1 MNSCFTI
8 EKISSLIKF
17 IIIKVFYVFQVDYF
31 DESLFDIG
39 YQQTSSDRS
48 SIPVTLGS
56 ISGGS
61 LTDSRSASFRDNQSW
76 SDVDM
81 PRNVTSS
88 LRKYRA
94 EPKYMNTNSE
104 KSQINNSD
112 IYCERT
118 EGHYARLTEIN
129 EKVGQ
134 IKRFSTDN
142 SRDGLNFYV
151 QKAAEQRARS
161 RSRGPERTRGR
172 SRSNRRSEQP
182 RSRSRGCSAS
192 RDIMALYTNRPVS
205 GVKLRTESSSAERE
219 TSSTLRRRQS
229 ISPESRSE
237 HPTKGKSAIDIK
249 TNSHRNKG
257 IKSPDTNQHRHS
269 PRDSK
274 STSNNTSFMTLLEM
288 DSEKNAQIERDLL
301 AANSLKPA
309 QIKMMM
315 IANHKPSN
323 GWVAKDEISVK
334 AGEIVTGFY
343 KQNEWLYVQ
352 TDQKQL
358 GFVPF
363 AFTKPVKVTRIQHIT
378 KLESKTLPP
387 PPTTTS
393 KPITATPTAPKPVTG
408 ILKTSNQTRQKT
420 RRSHPKYSVKVR
432 TQADNDSLSSE
443 TSSLMMD
450 DFVYTRKKPGVS
462 SVRADCIVI
471 DTDDMCKFEPSA
483 NNGEETGT
491 YCSDSGISD
500 PNSNNSD
507 DLDPLHSP
515 VSLPDDTNDSGI
527 NVPISTPRLPN
538 ERIVSVTTELL
549 ASTPQNSGKINNRQ
563 FESKN
568 RYQTATPIS
577 DMPLGPL
584 GARLAKLNLEKSEKK
599 PEIKTDNI
607 VSKPTRTLASDMK
620 ERAQSSSS
628 TPTSLRPEIPKDYG
642 GPRVTV
648 VFDYDGGN
656 EDDLVVHASDIVTVL
671 NGEDIEWIWV
681 QRRDGK
687 EGFIPKEYVIPL
699 ELSAHNRRRVG
710 ISLL

>member
-1 MNSCFTI
+1 MAVN
-8 EKISSLIKF
+8 F
-17 IIIKVFYVFQVDYF
+17 IALFQVDYF
-31 DESLFDIG
+31 DESLFDVG
-39 YQQTSSDRS
+39 YPPSISDNN
-48 SIPVTLGS
+48 SIPITLGS
-56 ISGGS
+56 ISSGS
-61 LTDSRSASFRDNQSW
+61 QADSRSASLREYQPWAEAEPS
-76 SDVDM
+76 
-81 PRNVTSS
+81 RNMTSS
-88 LRKYRA
+88 LRKCRA
-94 EPKYMNTNSE
+94 EPKYINCTEKPLINS
-104 KSQINNSD
+104 SD

-118 EGHYARLTEIN
+118 EGHYARLTEIS

-134 IKRFSTDN
+134 IKRITPDN

-151 QKAAEQRARS
+151 QKAAEQRSRS

-172 SRSNRRSEQP
+172 SRSSHRSEQP

-205 GVKLRTESSSAERE
+205 GCKLRNESSSVERDI
-219 TSSTLRRRQS
+219 TAHPRRRQS
-229 ISPESRSE
+229 LSPENRVVHS
-237 HPTKGKSAIDIK
+237 TKSKSSFDSK
-249 TNSHRNKG
+249 SNGYSSKG

-269 PRDSK
+269 PRGVNNK
-274 STSNNTSFMTLLEM
+274 ITSNNTSFMTLLEM
-288 DSEKNAQIERDLL
+288 DSTKNAQIERDLL
-301 AANSLKPA
+301 AANSLKPVS
-309 QIKMMM
+309 IKMMM
-315 IANHKPSN
+315 IANHVPSS
-323 GWVAKDEISVK
+323 GWAAKDEIAVK
-334 AGEIVTGFY
+334 AGDIVTGFY
-343 KQNEWLYVQ
+343 KQNEWLFVQ
-352 TDQKQL
+352 TDKKKL

-363 AFTKPVKVTRIQHIT
+363 AFTKPVKVTNIHQQQPST
-378 KLESKTLPP
+378 KPDAKPLPP
-387 PPTTTS
+387 TNC
-393 KPITATPTAPKPVTG
+393 KPVTG

-443 TSSLMMD
+443 ASSLFID
-450 DFVYTRKKPGVS
+450 DFVYTRKKPSGS
-462 SVRADCIVI
+462 SVHADCIVI
-471 DTDDMCKFEPSA
+471 DTDDLCSKFEPPSS
-483 NNGEETGT
+483 NIEETST

-515 VSLPDDTNDSGI
+515 ISLQDDSNDSGI

-549 ASTPQNSGKINNRQ
+549 ATAPHNSGKINRQ
-563 FESKN
+563 FESKP

-584 GARLAKLNLEKSEKK
+584 GARLAKLNLEKSESK
-599 PEIKTDNI
+599 PEVRIDNTP
-607 VSKPTRTLASDMK
+607 KPTKVLASDMK
-620 ERAQSSSS
+620 SRASYSS
-628 TPTSLRPEIPKDYG
+628 TTPNILRPEIPKDYG

-699 ELSAHNRRRVG
+699 ELSSHNRGGRRVG